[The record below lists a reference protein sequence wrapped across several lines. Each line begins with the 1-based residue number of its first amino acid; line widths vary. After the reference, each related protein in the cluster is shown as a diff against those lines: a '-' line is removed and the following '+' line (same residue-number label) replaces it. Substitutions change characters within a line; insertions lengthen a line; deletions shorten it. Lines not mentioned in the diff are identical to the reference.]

1 MPLYVGYAVA
11 STSAVVASAS
21 ASCEVVASAMVVS
34 ASTLAGTESVVWVDS
49 DIGIQMFNEESQT
62 KSV

>member
-1 MPLYVGYAVA
+1 MVA
-11 STSAVVASAS
+11 SVSAVV
-21 ASCEVVASAMVVS
+21 VASV
-34 ASTLAGTESVVWVDS
+34 ASTLAGTESVADVWVGS